1 MKQRRRQELKTN
13 ELSIYLQQIYD
24 FLVRNSTYV
33 VGGVVVVALI
43 IIVATMNSRSQRR
56 AKVEAMNR
64 ITAIQG
70 GEAVQDLKLLDEVKD
85 LVNSYGDDP
94 GLGPSLLDL
103 QASLAHRLA
112 LGRASEADKT
122 EHERLLDEATSA
134 CEQAI
139 RKFAGQPVVVSRA
152 KLALAAIEETRFIDG
167 QGNGEKIRKLYQ
179 EVIDGPV
186 NPYQKLA
193 SEQLG
198 SLENRLAKLEI
209 VATRPAAS
217 APATTQPVTTRA
229 VTVTTQPATRVQIPK
244 PMEAATQPAASKSA
258 R

>member
-43 IIVATMNSRSQRR
+43 IIVATMNSRSQHR

-64 ITAIQG
+64 ITAIQD

-112 LGRASEADKT
+112 LGRASEADKA

-134 CEQAI
+134 CERAI
-139 RKFAGQPVVVSRA
+139 RQFAGQPVVVARA
-152 KLALAAIEETRFIDG
+152 KLTLAAIEETRFIDG

-217 APATTQPVTTRA
+217 APATTQPVITRA
-229 VTVTTQPATRVQIPK
+229 VTVTTQPATRAQIPK